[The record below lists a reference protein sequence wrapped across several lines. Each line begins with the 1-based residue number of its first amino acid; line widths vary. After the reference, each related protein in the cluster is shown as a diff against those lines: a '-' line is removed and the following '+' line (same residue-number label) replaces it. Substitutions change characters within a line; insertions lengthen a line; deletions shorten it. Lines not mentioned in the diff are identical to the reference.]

1 MRWLLGALLLLGTG
15 SLLAQSLGDVVRQQR
30 DDTTAPKAK
39 HVFTNA
45 DLDSPSDGTAP
56 APPETTSPG
65 ISPGK
70 SITPHPAKA
79 TGPSETDRAQTAIQQ
94 RRVNELNQRVQL
106 LTAELTDLEAQV
118 TALKR
123 GSLYGDP
130 NRAQQNEE
138 IRRRSVEVEEKRAQL
153 TSARDELSE
162 EIERSRKAS
171 VLK

>member
-15 SLLAQSLGDVVRQQR
+15 SLLAQSLGDVVRQQH
-30 DDTTAPKAK
+30 DDTTAPKAR

-45 DLDSPSDGTAP
+45 DLASPSDVTAAP
-56 APPETTSPG
+56 PPETTAPGTSPVPR
-65 ISPGK
+65 S
-70 SITPHPAKA
+70 AKA
-79 TGPSETDRAQTAIQQ
+79 TGPSENDRAEAALQQ
-94 RRVNELNQRVQL
+94 RRVNDLNQRVQL
-106 LTAELTDLEAQV
+106 LALELSDLEAQV

-138 IRRRSVEVEEKRAQL
+138 IRRLSVEVEEKRAQL

-171 VLK
+171 VVK